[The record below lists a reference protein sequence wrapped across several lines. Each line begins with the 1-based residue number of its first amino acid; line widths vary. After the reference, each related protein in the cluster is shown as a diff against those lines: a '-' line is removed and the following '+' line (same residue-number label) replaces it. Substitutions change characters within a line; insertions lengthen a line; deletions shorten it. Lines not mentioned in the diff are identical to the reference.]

1 MNWLLQTGMWSCVFG
16 YLFSWGF
23 RLSQSLNNNSKL
35 LRWSEKTFFVFW
47 LLHAVTLIIGLWWWE
62 ASWPTMFISDV
73 LSFVAWLSIGGLI
86 WFHVQIS
93 KLLQVEILPIFAVLI
108 LILSISIAQDG
119 IPALALRNQEP
130 WIYQTA
136 LLTHIISTIGGYT
149 FFSLACL
156 ASSLFVY
163 QNYHVKTKL
172 EGVLRLRIPALGT
185 LEKTSYVAIKW
196 GFLLLSIGVVLGVM
210 LSKSILIGETS
221 WRLLLSVGVWF
232 VYAMFLLDYHLQ
244 RIRSR
249 LSQYWPIIG
258 FALILAAVFVEAYHL
273 SRPGILQN

>member
-1 MNWLLQTGMWSCVFG
+1 
-16 YLFSWGF
+16 
-23 RLSQSLNNNSKL
+23 
-35 LRWSEKTFFVFW
+35 
-47 LLHAVTLIIGLWWWE
+47 
-62 ASWPTMFISDV
+62 MFISDV
-73 LSFVAWLSIGGLI
+73 LSLVAWLSIGGLI

-119 IPALALRNQEP
+119 IPALALSNQEP

-163 QNYHVKTKL
+163 QNYRLKTKL

>member
-1 MNWLLQTGMWSCVFG
+1 MNHNQK
-16 YLFSWGF
+16 LF
-23 RLSQSLNNNSKL
+23 
-35 LRWSEKTFFVFW
+35 RWSKRGFFVFW
-47 LLHAVTLIIGLWWWE
+47 LLHAGTLLIGLWWWRLF
-62 ASWPTMFISDV
+62 WPTMFVSDV
-73 LSFVAWLSIGGLI
+73 LSLVAWLSIGGLI
-86 WFHVQIS
+86 WFHEPIS
-93 KLLQVEILPIFAVLI
+93 KLIQVEILPIFAALI
-108 LILSISIAQDG
+108 LILSSSIAQGG
-119 IPALALRNQEP
+119 IPALALSNQEP

-163 QNYHVKTKL
+163 QNYRLKTKL
-172 EGVLRLRIPALGT
+172 EGVLQLKIPALGT
-185 LEKTSYVAIKW
+185 LEKTSYIAIKW

-244 RIRSR
+244 SIRSR
-249 LSQYWPIIG
+249 WGPYWPIIG
-258 FALILAAVFVEAYHL
+258 FVLVLAAVFMEAYHL